1 MSVNYSRPIS
11 SPQSPN
17 VNQVLI
23 SVVHQHP
30 LKMSPAEFH
39 HLERFK
45 LISRELTNSTAVTAA
60 AGNKQSLIIGG
71 SIGLFIA
78 LCALIYVIKPPVMM
92 YLRKRRQTK
101 EMEGYSLE
109 LQQAR
114 QKKAA
119 ERVDDGE
126 GGKDGD
132 VEGKEKGKASEAQ
145 G

>member
-11 SPQSPN
+11 RPQSPT

-23 SVVHQHP
+23 SIVHQHP
-30 LKMSPAEFH
+30 FKMSPAEFH
-39 HLERFK
+39 HLERFE
-45 LISRELTNSTAVTAA
+45 LIPRQFTNSTEVTAA
-60 AGNKQSLIIGG
+60 AGNKQGLIIGG

-78 LCALIYVIKPPVMM
+78 LCALIYVVKPPVMQ
-92 YLRKRRQTK
+92 YLRKRRQAK

-109 LQQAR
+109 LQKAR

-119 ERVDDGE
+119 ELVDDGE
-126 GGKDGD
+126 GGKDED
-132 VEGKEKGKASEAQ
+132 VEGKGKGKASEVQ

>member
-1 MSVNYSRPIS
+1 
-11 SPQSPN
+11 
-17 VNQVLI
+17 
-23 SVVHQHP
+23 
-30 LKMSPAEFH
+30 MSPAEFH

-45 LISRELTNSTAVTAA
+45 LIPRELTNSTAVTAA
-60 AGNKQSLIIGG
+60 AGNKQSL
-71 SIGLFIA
+71 FIA
-78 LCALIYVIKPPVMM
+78 LCALIYVIKPPIMM
-92 YLRKRRQTK
+92 CLRKRHQAK

-109 LQQAR
+109 LQKAR

-132 VEGKEKGKASEAQ
+132 VEGKGKGNASEVQ